1 MIETD
6 IAVVGAGPAGAVAAL
21 NLAPLH
27 RVLLLDPAPASRVRI
42 GESLAPAARRLFA
55 DMRLLAAFEAQAHLP
70 SHGNRAVWGSAARIE
85 ADRLRD
91 LDGAGWHLDRA
102 RFEHWLRAQAQTRG
116 AAIVAASLHGTPS
129 HAEAGWQFDLRLGD
143 RTLPA
148 RARFMVDATGRSA
161 ALARSLGIR
170 RRSDDRLVCGWLN
183 IADRAARQTGLTD
196 IESEP
201 EGWWY
206 SAPLP
211 GGRRVIAFH
220 TDGDLPAA
228 SDAADPDRLRARLA
242 RHGIFRDLLAR
253 ADLGEAQSGFCA
265 AHGAALEP
273 PTGTAWLA
281 VGDAAV
287 SFDPLA
293 AQGLFNALYTGLAG
307 AHAADRFLA
316 GDAAALGDYA
326 ARIGS
331 IRDAYRAHL
340 AAWYGTERRWPAS
353 IFWQRRH
360 ALSDSP
366 AAASAE
372 PAPQH
377 A

>member
-1 MIETD
+1 MIEID

-21 NLAPLH
+21 NLAPLR
-27 RVLLLDPAPASRVRI
+27 RVLLLDPAPASRARI

-55 DMRLLAAFEAQAHLP
+55 DMRLLATFEAQAHLP
-70 SHGNRAVWGSAARIE
+70 SYGNRAMWGSPACVE
-85 ADRLRD
+85 TDRLRD

-129 HAEAGWQFDLRLGD
+129 HTAAGWQFDLRLGD

-148 RARFMVDATGRSA
+148 HARFMVDATGRSA

-183 IADRAARQTGLTD
+183 VADRAARQTGLTD

-211 GGRRVIAFH
+211 GGRRVVAFH

-228 SDAADPDRLRARLA
+228 ADAAEPARLRARLA
-242 RHGIFRDLLAR
+242 RLGIFRAQFAPD
-253 ADLGEAQSGFCA
+253 DLGEAQGGFCA
-265 AHGAALEP
+265 AHGAVLEAP
-273 PTGTAWLA
+273 AGSAWLA
-281 VGDAAV
+281 VGDAAL

-293 AQGLFNALYTGLAG
+293 AQGLFNAIYTGLAG
-307 AHAADRFLA
+307 ANAADRFLA
-316 GDAAALGDYA
+316 GDAAALDDYA
-326 ARIGS
+326 ARIGA
-331 IRDAYRAHL
+331 IRSAYRAHL
-340 AAWYGTERRWPAS
+340 TAWYGTERRWPRE

-360 ALSDSP
+360 KLS
-366 AAASAE
+366 AASADR
-372 PAPQH
+372 APQH